1 MLVNYG
7 HVYIRG
13 YLPAQ
18 NFQRALET
26 AVLEWIEGRN
36 DLVDVI
42 DESPVLNPHAPA
54 ATYLFAEI
62 LSSPPDPRRVA
73 RPTREQVAL
82 KVDFVRLDAQN
93 RTLGSNGEEF
103 VFGIEQ
109 RRLHDEELRPDL
121 AKRVRW
127 RARDEGDGLGY
138 DILSFEPDGTDRL
151 IEVKTTG
158 GGIYTQ
164 FALTGNELACSQR
177 HSTRYQLYRL
187 YNFGPSP
194 RLYVL
199 SGALDKTCTL
209 IATRYRASAERL
221 GND

>member
-26 AVLEWIEGRN
+26 AVLEWIEGHN

-54 ATYLFAEI
+54 TTHMFSEI

-73 RPTREQVAL
+73 RPTREPVAL
-82 KVDFVRLDAQN
+82 KIDFVRLDAQN
-93 RTLGSNGEEF
+93 RTLGNNGEEF
-103 VFGIEQ
+103 VFGLEQ

-121 AKRVRW
+121 AKRVHW

-164 FALTGNELACSQR
+164 FALTRNELACSQR
-177 HSTRYQLYRL
+177 HSTQYQLYRL
-187 YNFGPSP
+187 
-194 RLYVL
+194 
-199 SGALDKTCTL
+199 
-209 IATRYRASAERL
+209 
-221 GND
+221 